1 MAAVSGVCE
10 APHMQ
15 VAQAIATGAGSLL
28 GLHAESAPPQ
38 LPGVRHM
45 TSLAQA
51 RDMPYVTFY
60 ATVAALPHAEQ
71 STLWRRQ
78 MVLGP
83 TPEFGLL
90 SSDPPVA
97 PPALQPLSLSLNPI

>member
-1 MAAVSGVCE
+1 MNVAAISGMCE

-15 VAQAIATGAGSLL
+15 VAEAIATRTGSLL

-38 LPGVRHM
+38 LPSVRHM
-45 TSLAQA
+45 TWLTKPK
-51 RDMPYVTFY
+51 DMPYVTFY

-90 SSDPPVA
+90 TSTRP
-97 PPALQPLSLSLNPI
+97 